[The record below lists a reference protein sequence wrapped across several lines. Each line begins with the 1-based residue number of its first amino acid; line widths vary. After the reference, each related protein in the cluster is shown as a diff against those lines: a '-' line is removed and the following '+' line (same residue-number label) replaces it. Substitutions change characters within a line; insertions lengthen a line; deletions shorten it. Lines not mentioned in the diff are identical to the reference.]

1 MPAETLG
8 LGLVLGLVLGLAWLE
23 PLTLTLTLRGR
34 LADLDGIVGDFEPQ
48 LRLEERTRRLGLVDV
63 AEDLGG
69 RGLRVG
75 VWVEFM
81 IRVRV
86 GVGFRLRAANAAY
99 SCLHNQGQ
107 GQGQGEA
114 RAEREG
120 KGECGLAWQTSS
132 VLVPCTLGPMPQFPR
147 QPQLLMREVI
157 SDSVAHASGSV

>member
-1 MPAETLG
+1 
-8 LGLVLGLVLGLAWLE
+8 
-23 PLTLTLTLRGR
+23 
-34 LADLDGIVGDFEPQ
+34 
-48 LRLEERTRRLGLVDV
+48 
-63 AEDLGG
+63 
-69 RGLRVG
+69 
-75 VWVEFM
+75 M